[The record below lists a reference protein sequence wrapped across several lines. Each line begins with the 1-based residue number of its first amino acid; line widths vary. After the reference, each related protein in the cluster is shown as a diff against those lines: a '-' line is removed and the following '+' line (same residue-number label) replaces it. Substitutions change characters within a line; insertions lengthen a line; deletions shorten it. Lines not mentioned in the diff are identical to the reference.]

1 MKKNIY
7 VSFPCNVFRLHPTDH
22 HNHPTHHINI
32 QSEYKPKNG
41 ANVHETFKIR
51 TFGTKNNSNFL
62 LKF

>member
-1 MKKNIY
+1 M
-7 VSFPCNVFRLHPTDH
+7 FRLHPTDH

-51 TFGTKNNSNFL
+51 KFGK
-62 LKF
+62 KAK